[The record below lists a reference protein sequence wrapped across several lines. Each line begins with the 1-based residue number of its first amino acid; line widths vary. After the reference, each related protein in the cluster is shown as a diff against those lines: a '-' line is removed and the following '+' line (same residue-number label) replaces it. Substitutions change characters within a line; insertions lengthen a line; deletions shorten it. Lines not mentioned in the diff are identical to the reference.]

1 MNCLVT
7 KLNGVVQN
15 ELIPKIGERVIHFS
29 KTKNSFSFANSD
41 STTLK
46 LIGDECYF
54 TDSTYSQNYGKNSEV
69 DAYNGIRYKTFYVYA
84 PKGADLIINVYNNKV
99 LQLYDCEF
107 DVTSLYFSSKN
118 RNATIITDC
127 QTPQVSL
134 ESLLKDRN
142 ISGVLELDCVYGDIN
157 AVKNQTN
164 LTTCSLYSSGIY
176 GDLSS
181 LSNLNN
187 LKILRLNK
195 SKITGDLSK
204 LPPSVYCTIFD
215 STISL
220 SWDGERDSSSYI
232 MAINDTPTINNVDKM
247 LINQAKCKAS
257 PSGNA
262 TSTPWNFT
270 ISVKGTRTSASDS
283 AVAELQSKGY
293 TVSVT
298 PIE

>member
-1 MNCLVT
+1 MKCLVT
-7 KLNGVVQN
+7 KLNGAVQN
-15 ELIPKIGERVIHFS
+15 ELIPKIGEKVIHFS

-54 TDSTYSQNYGKNSEV
+54 TDSTYSQNYGKNSNV
-69 DAYNGIRYKTFYVYA
+69 DAYNGISYKTFYVYA

-99 LQLYDCEF
+99 LQLSDCEF
-107 DVTSLYFSSKN
+107 DTSSLYFSSKS
-118 RNATIITDC
+118 RNATIITNC

-134 ESLLKDRN
+134 ESLLKDRSIN
-142 ISGVLELDCVYGDIN
+142 GVLELDCAYGDIN
-157 AVKNQTN
+157 AVKNQTG
-164 LTTCSLYSSGIY
+164 LTTCALYSSGVY

-181 LSNLNN
+181 LSSLNN
-187 LKILRLNK
+187 LGIVNLKK
-195 SKITGDLSK
+195 SKVTGDLSK
-204 LPPSVYCTIFD
+204 LPSSVYCSIFD
-215 STISL
+215 SAISL

-247 LINQAKCKAS
+247 LINQAKCRAYTS
-257 PSGNA
+257 ENA

-293 TVSVT
+293 TVFVT
-298 PIE
+298 PVE

>member
-1 MNCLVT
+1 MKCLVT

-15 ELIPKIGERVIHFS
+15 ELIPKIGEKVIHFS
-29 KTKNSFSFANSD
+29 KTRNSFSFANSD

-54 TDSTYSQNYGKNSEV
+54 TDSTYTQNYGKNSEV
-69 DAYNGIRYKTFYVYA
+69 DGYNGISYKTFYVYA
-84 PKGADLIINVYNNKV
+84 PKGADLIFNVYNNKV

-107 DVTSLYFSSKN
+107 DVSSLYFSSKS

-134 ESLLKDRN
+134 ERLLEDRN
-142 ISGVLELDCVYGDIN
+142 IAGVLELDCAYGNID
-157 AVKNQTN
+157 AVKNQTS

-176 GDLSS
+176 GDVSS

-187 LKILRLNK
+187 LRITRLNK
-195 SKITGDLSK
+195 TKVTGDLSK
-204 LPPSVYCTIFD
+204 LPSSVYCSIFD
-215 STISL
+215 SAISL

-232 MAINDTPTINNVDKM
+232 MAINDTPTLNNVDKM
-247 LINQAKCKAS
+247 LINQAKCRACT
-257 PSGNA
+257 SGNV

-298 PIE
+298 PVE

>member
-1 MNCLVT
+1 MKCLVT

-15 ELIPKIGERVIHFS
+15 ELIPKIGEKVIHFS
-29 KTKNSFSFANSD
+29 KTRNKFSFANSD

-46 LIGDECYF
+46 LIGDDCYF

-69 DAYNGIRYKTFYVYA
+69 DAYNDSSHKTFYVYA

-99 LQLYDCEF
+99 LQLSDCEF
-107 DVTSLYFSSKN
+107 DVSSLYFSSKS

-134 ESLLKDRN
+134 ERLLEDRN
-142 ISGVLELDCVYGDIN
+142 IAGVLELDCAYGDIN
-157 AVKNQTN
+157 ALKNQTS
-164 LTTCSLYSSGIY
+164 LTTCNLFSSGIY

-181 LSNLNN
+181 LSSLNN
-187 LKILRLNK
+187 LGTVRLNK
-195 SKITGDLSK
+195 SKVTGDLSK
-204 LPPSVYCTIFD
+204 LPSSVYCTIFD
-215 STISL
+215 SEISL
-220 SWDGERDSSSYI
+220 SWDGERNSSSYI
-232 MAINDTPTINNVDKM
+232 MAINDNPTINNVDNM
-247 LINQAKCKAS
+247 LINQAKCRAYTY
-257 PSGNA
+257 GNA
-262 TSTPWNFT
+262 ASKPWNFA

-298 PIE
+298 PVE